1 MGSFADLEAGDGV
14 IATSR
19 KTGNEIKNTGKLSVV
34 LEPEEAGL
42 EVLEEERDRVLV
54 GTRD

>member
-42 EVLEEERDRVLV
+42 EVLEEERVRVLV